1 MHNIQTINVL
11 LFMIR
16 RIQFILVA
24 SVVIFTACNQT
35 SKETE
40 NWKTVYKNAY
50 SNGDYLTGVVALNH
64 LMVVDSANQKEYIDS
79 LALYYTKKLKNY
91 KAGKLFVDKGLEL
104 NPENITLMEFKS
116 IFLGAEDKVEESK
129 ALMEKAYKLSG
140 KNKHKYLIAAMKLAI
155 DNDVNAYVQSVNGIL
170 YGKYTPETID
180 VNIDE
185 NTSQNV
191 DLKAY
196 CYVEKAKMSATPAEA
211 TIYLDSALMITP
223 NFQEAIFYK
232 NKFSEKAPAK

>member
-1 MHNIQTINVL
+1 
-11 LFMIR
+11 MIR
-16 RIQFILVA
+16 RIHLFLVA
-24 SVVIFTACNQT
+24 SVLIISACNQN

-40 NWKTVYKNAY
+40 NWKNVYTNAY
-50 SNGDYLTGVVALNH
+50 TNGDYLTGVVALNH
-64 LMVVDSANQKEYIDS
+64 LLVLDSANKKDYIDS
-79 LALYYTKKLKNY
+79 LALYYTKKLKNF
-91 KAGKLFVDKGLEL
+91 KAGKIFVDKGLEL
-104 NPENITLMEFKS
+104 NPENITLMEYKS
-116 IFLGAEDKVEESK
+116 IFLGAEDKVQESK

-140 KNKHKYLIAAMKLAI
+140 KNKHLYLIAAMKLAI
-155 DNDVNAYVQSVNGIL
+155 DNDVIAYVQSVNGIL

-196 CYVEKAKMSATPAEA
+196 CYVEKAKMSSTPAEA
-211 TIYLDSALMITP
+211 VQYLDSALMITP

-232 NKFSEKAPAK
+232 NKFTEKPAK

>member
-1 MHNIQTINVL
+1 
-11 LFMIR
+11 MIR
-16 RIQFILVA
+16 RIYLFLVA
-24 SVVIFTACNQT
+24 SILIFSACNQN

-40 NWKTVYKNAY
+40 NWKSVYKNAY
-50 SNGDYLTGVVALNH
+50 STGDYLTGVVALNH
-64 LMVVDSANQKEYIDS
+64 LLVLDSANKTDYIDS
-79 LALYYTKKLKNY
+79 LALYYTKKLKNF
-91 KAGKLFVDKGLEL
+91 KAGKIYVDKGLEL
-104 NPENITLMEFKS
+104 NPDNITLMEFKS
-116 IFLGAEDKVEESK
+116 IFLGAEDKVQESK

-140 KNKHKYLIAAMKLAI
+140 KNKHLYLIAAMKLAI

-196 CYVEKAKMSATPAEA
+196 CYVEKAKMSSTPAEA
-211 TIYLDSALMITP
+211 VQYLDSALLITP

-232 NKFSEKAPAK
+232 NKFTEKPAK

>member
-1 MHNIQTINVL
+1 
-11 LFMIR
+11 MIR
-16 RIQFILVA
+16 RIPLYLVA
-24 SVVIFTACNQT
+24 SVLIISACNQS

-40 NWKTVYKNAY
+40 NWKSVYKNAY

-64 LMVVDSANQKEYIDS
+64 LLVLDSANKKEYIDS

-91 KAGKLFVDKGLEL
+91 KAGKIFVDKGLEI
-104 NPENITLMEFKS
+104 NPDNISLMEFKS
-116 IFLGAEDKVEESK
+116 IFLGAEDKVQESK

-140 KNKHKYLIAAMKLAI
+140 QNKHLYLVAAMKLAI
-155 DNDVNAYVQSVNGIL
+155 DNDVNAYIQSVNGIL

-196 CYVEKAKMSATPAEA
+196 CYVEKAKMSSTPLEA
-211 TIYLDSALMITP
+211 VSYLDSALMITP
-223 NFQEAIFYK
+223 YFQEAIFYK
-232 NKFSEKAPAK
+232 NKFIEKPAAK

>member
-1 MHNIQTINVL
+1 
-11 LFMIR
+11 MIR
-16 RIQFILVA
+16 RIYLFLVA
-24 SVVIFTACNQT
+24 SVLIFSACNQN

-40 NWKTVYKNAY
+40 NWKSVYKNAY
-50 SNGDYLTGVVALNH
+50 TTGDYLTGVVALNH
-64 LMVVDSANQKEYIDS
+64 LLVLDSANKKDYIDS
-79 LALYYTKKLKNY
+79 LALYYTKKLKNF
-91 KAGKLFVDKGLEL
+91 KAGKIYVDKGLEI
-104 NPENITLMEFKS
+104 NPDNITLMEFKS
-116 IFLGAEDKVEESK
+116 IFLGAEDKVQESK

-140 KNKHKYLIAAMKLAI
+140 KNKHLYLIAAMKLAI

-196 CYVEKAKMSATPAEA
+196 CYVEKAKMSSTPAEA
-211 TIYLDSALMITP
+211 VQYLDSALMITP

-232 NKFSEKAPAK
+232 NKFTEKPAK

>member
-1 MHNIQTINVL
+1 
-11 LFMIR
+11 MIR
-16 RIQFILVA
+16 RIHLYLVA
-24 SVVIFTACNQT
+24 SVLIISACNQS

-40 NWKTVYKNAY
+40 NWKSVYKNAY

-64 LMVVDSANQKEYIDS
+64 LLVLDSANKKEYIDS

-91 KAGKLFVDKGLEL
+91 KAGKIFVDKGLEI
-104 NPENITLMEFKS
+104 NPDNISLMEFKS
-116 IFLGAEDKVEESK
+116 IFLGAEDKVQESK

-140 KNKHKYLIAAMKLAI
+140 QNKHLYLIAAMKLAM
-155 DNDVNAYVQSVNGIL
+155 DNDVNAYIQSVNGIL

-196 CYVEKAKMSATPAEA
+196 CYVEKAKMSSTPQEA
-211 TIYLDSALMITP
+211 VSYLDSALMITP

-232 NKFSEKAPAK
+232 NKFTEKPAAK

>member
-1 MHNIQTINVL
+1 
-11 LFMIR
+11 MIR
-16 RIQFILVA
+16 RIHLFLVA
-24 SVVIFTACNQT
+24 SLLIISACNQN

-40 NWKTVYKNAY
+40 NWKNVYKNAY

-64 LMVVDSANQKEYIDS
+64 LLVIDSANKKDYIDS
-79 LALYYTKKLKNY
+79 LALYYTKKLKNF
-91 KAGKLFVDKGLEL
+91 KAGKIFVDKGLEL
-104 NPENITLMEFKS
+104 NPDNITLMEYKS
-116 IFLGAEDKVEESK
+116 IFLGAEDKVQESK

-140 KNKHKYLIAAMKLAI
+140 KNKHLYLIAAMKLAI
-155 DNDVNAYVQSVNGIL
+155 DNDVIAYVQSVNGIL

-196 CYVEKAKMSATPAEA
+196 CYVEKAKMSSTPAEA
-211 TIYLDSALMITP
+211 VQYLDSALMITP

-232 NKFSEKAPAK
+232 NKFTEKPAK

>member
-1 MHNIQTINVL
+1 
-11 LFMIR
+11 MIR
-16 RIQFILVA
+16 RIHLFLVA
-24 SVVIFTACNQT
+24 SVLIISACNQN

-50 SNGDYLTGVVALNH
+50 TNGDYLTSVVALNH
-64 LMVVDSANQKEYIDS
+64 LLVIDSANKKEYIDS
-79 LALYYTKKLKNY
+79 LAMYYTKKLKNF
-91 KAGKLFVDKGLEL
+91 KAGKLFVDKGLEIDP
-104 NPENITLMEFKS
+104 NNITLMEYKS
-116 IFLGAEDKVEESK
+116 IFLGAEDKVQESK

-140 KNKHKYLIAAMKLAI
+140 KNKHKYLIAAMQLAI
-155 DNDVNAYVQSVNGIL
+155 DNNVVTYVQSVNSIL

-196 CYVEKAKMSATPAEA
+196 CYVEKAKMSSTPAEA
-211 TIYLDSALMITP
+211 VMYLDSALMITP

-232 NKFSEKAPAK
+232 NKFTEKTTK

>member
-1 MHNIQTINVL
+1 M
-11 LFMIR
+11 
-16 RIQFILVA
+16 
-24 SVVIFTACNQT
+24 
-35 SKETE
+35 
-40 NWKTVYKNAY
+40 
-50 SNGDYLTGVVALNH
+50 ALNH
-64 LMVVDSANQKEYIDS
+64 LLVLDSVNKKEYIDS

-91 KAGKLFVDKGLEL
+91 KAGKIFVDKGLEI
-104 NPENITLMEFKS
+104 NPDNISLMEFKS
-116 IFLGAEDKVEESK
+116 IFLGAEDKVQESK

-140 KNKHKYLIAAMKLAI
+140 QNKHLYLVAAMKLAI
-155 DNDVNAYVQSVNGIL
+155 DNDVNAYIQSVNGIL

-196 CYVEKAKMSATPAEA
+196 CYVEKAKMSSTPLEA
-211 TIYLDSALMITP
+211 VGYLDSALMITP

-232 NKFSEKAPAK
+232 NKFTEKPAAK

>member
-1 MHNIQTINVL
+1 
-11 LFMIR
+11 MIR
-16 RIQFILVA
+16 RIHLFLVA
-24 SVVIFTACNQT
+24 SLLIISACNQN

-40 NWKTVYKNAY
+40 NWKNVYKNAY

-64 LMVVDSANQKEYIDS
+64 LLVLDSANKKDYIDS
-79 LALYYTKKLKNY
+79 LALYYTKKLKNF
-91 KAGKLFVDKGLEL
+91 KAGKIFVDKGLEL
-104 NPENITLMEFKS
+104 NPDNITLMEYKS
-116 IFLGAEDKVEESK
+116 IFLGAEDKVQESK

-140 KNKHKYLIAAMKLAI
+140 KNKHLYLIAAMKLAI
-155 DNDVNAYVQSVNGIL
+155 DNDVIAYVQSVNGIL

-196 CYVEKAKMSATPAEA
+196 CYVEKAKMSSTPAEA
-211 TIYLDSALMITP
+211 VQYLDSALMITP

-232 NKFSEKAPAK
+232 NKFTEKPAK

>member
-1 MHNIQTINVL
+1 
-11 LFMIR
+11 MIR
-16 RIQFILVA
+16 RIHLFLVA
-24 SVVIFTACNQT
+24 SLLIISACNQN

-40 NWKTVYKNAY
+40 NWKNVYKNAY

-64 LMVVDSANQKEYIDS
+64 LLVLDSANKKDYIDS
-79 LALYYTKKLKNY
+79 LAMYYTKKLKNF
-91 KAGKLFVDKGLEL
+91 KAGKIFVDKGLEL
-104 NPENITLMEFKS
+104 NPDNITLMEYKS
-116 IFLGAEDKVEESK
+116 IFLGAEDKVQESK

-140 KNKHKYLIAAMKLAI
+140 KNKHLYLIAAMKLAI
-155 DNDVNAYVQSVNGIL
+155 DNDVIAYVQSVNGIL

-196 CYVEKAKMSATPAEA
+196 CYVEKAKMSSTPAEA
-211 TIYLDSALMITP
+211 VQYLDSALMITP

-232 NKFSEKAPAK
+232 NKFTEKPAK

>member
-1 MHNIQTINVL
+1 
-11 LFMIR
+11 MIR
-16 RIQFILVA
+16 RIHLYLVA
-24 SVVIFTACNQT
+24 SVLIISACNQS

-40 NWKTVYKNAY
+40 NWKSVYKNAY

-64 LMVVDSANQKEYIDS
+64 LLVLDSANKKEYIDS

-91 KAGKLFVDKGLEL
+91 KAGKIFVDKGLEI
-104 NPENITLMEFKS
+104 NPDNISLMEFKS
-116 IFLGAEDKVEESK
+116 IFLGAEDKVQESK

-140 KNKHKYLIAAMKLAI
+140 QNKHLYLIAAMKLAM
-155 DNDVNAYVQSVNGIL
+155 DNDVNAYIQSVNGIL
-170 YGKYTPETID
+170 YGKYKPETID

-196 CYVEKAKMSATPAEA
+196 CYVEKAKMSSTPQEA
-211 TIYLDSALMITP
+211 VSYLDSALMITP

-232 NKFSEKAPAK
+232 NKFTEKPAAK

>member
-1 MHNIQTINVL
+1 
-11 LFMIR
+11 MIR
-16 RIQFILVA
+16 RIYLFLVA
-24 SVVIFTACNQT
+24 SVLIFSACNQN

-40 NWKTVYKNAY
+40 NWKSVYKNAY
-50 SNGDYLTGVVALNH
+50 TTGDYLTGVVALNH
-64 LMVVDSANQKEYIDS
+64 LLVLDSANKKDYIDS
-79 LALYYTKKLKNY
+79 LALYYTKKLKNF
-91 KAGKLFVDKGLEL
+91 KAGKIYVDKGLEI
-104 NPENITLMEFKS
+104 NPDNITLMEFKS
-116 IFLGAEDKVEESK
+116 IFLGAEDKVQESK

-140 KNKHKYLIAAMKLAI
+140 KNKHLYLIAAMKLAI
-155 DNDVNAYVQSVNGIL
+155 DNDVIAYVQSVNGIL

-196 CYVEKAKMSATPAEA
+196 CYVEKAKMSSTPAEA
-211 TIYLDSALMITP
+211 VQYLDSALMITP

-232 NKFSEKAPAK
+232 NKFTEKPAK